1 MYELQSTGGTGGGT
15 AVRQEQSTS
24 YATVKSGKALTV
36 EDLNEALATIGEGAQ
51 SDTVPR
57 TKRPVADRGELVDL
71 VPWDTDTAMLR
82 MINHPRHAA
91 LFREHLADYL
101 LSIASRSSHFAQDA
115 LAGIF
120 TKRYR
125 HFHIWSEGHTR

>member
-1 MYELQSTGGTGGGT
+1 MYELQTESNCGGT

-24 YATVKSGKALTV
+24 YATVKSRKKITTGDLNKAL
-36 EDLNEALATIGEGAQ
+36 AAIGEGDK
-51 SDTVPR
+51 SVTPR
-57 TKRPVADRGELVDL
+57 MKRPVADRGELVDL

-101 LSIASRSSHFAQDA
+101 LSIARRSSHFAQDA